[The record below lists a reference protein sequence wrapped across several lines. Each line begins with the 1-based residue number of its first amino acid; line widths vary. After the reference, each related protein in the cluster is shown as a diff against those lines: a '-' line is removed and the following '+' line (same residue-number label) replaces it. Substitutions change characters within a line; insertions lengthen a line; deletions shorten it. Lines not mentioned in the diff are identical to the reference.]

1 MFLHRVLY
9 LKVKVQMDPYITS
22 PHGQEYKN
30 MKRLGDSLLNR
41 NTKISQLIA
50 NLEAQVHDKPD
61 TFPDKKRATRQ
72 GYGS

>member
-22 PHGQEYKN
+22 PRGQEYKN

-41 NTKISQLIA
+41 NTKISQLMS
-50 NLEAQVHDKPD
+50 N
-61 TFPDKKRATRQ
+61 
-72 GYGS
+72 